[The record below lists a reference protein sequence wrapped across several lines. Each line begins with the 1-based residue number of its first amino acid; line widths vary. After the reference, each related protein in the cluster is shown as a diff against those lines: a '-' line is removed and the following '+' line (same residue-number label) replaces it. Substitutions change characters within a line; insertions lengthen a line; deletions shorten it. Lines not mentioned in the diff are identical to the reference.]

1 MRELDPRIHRE
12 PPFRGASKASEPESR
27 TVRAGFRV
35 CAQGASRN
43 DEVKPMDCRVKP
55 NNDDKKLPATGC
67 CDLTQPEMGWRGSAP
82 TIRMQSQG
90 FTATGESFM
99 ASLDSVSIAILLGA
113 VLVMAGILS
122 SLLALRFGAPLLL
135 VFLFI
140 GMFAGDSG
148 PGQIRFDD
156 VRTTYLVGSVALAL
170 ILFDGGLRTR
180 FQSIRTVLAPSMV
193 LATAGVLLTALIT
206 APIARYALDLNWTEA
221 LLVGAVVAS
230 TDAAAVFLLVHAQG
244 LRLRPRVGATLEVES
259 GTNDPFAVF
268 LTLMLVEL
276 ISLGESSVWHVALEF
291 TREAVLG
298 AIVGVLGG
306 RLVVLALNRVALP
319 QGLHAPFVTTAALVI
334 FGAAQIAHAS
344 GFLAVYLAGII
355 IGNRPTRAHNSV
367 VAFLDAATWLAQIV
381 MFVLLGLL
389 VSPQRL
395 VGSLTPAVV
404 VALVLMLVARPLA
417 VLLCLAP
424 FRFSWREKAFI
435 AWVGLRGAVAIFLA
449 SIPMLVGLSKA
460 YLYFDV
466 AFVVVIISLLLQ
478 GWTLAFAARRL
489 HVALPRSD
497 RGPRRVEL
505 DLPGQ
510 LEQQLVGY
518 SVRPKSLYLRRGLIP
533 SWSKPTLVIRD
544 QKILSPAEAEPV
556 AAGDYIYLLAPPEKA
571 EALDRF
577 FVDMAPSAAPDPH
590 LLGDFTVSGEITLGD
605 LANIYDVAID
615 AEQSQLTLADYF
627 DVHLD
632 HAPKEGATLPLDS
645 IVLVA
650 RSLGGGRVNVVGLR
664 LPEDGEDAAPETRGA
679 SIKRKLSRAWKSVA
693 GI

>member
-1 MRELDPRIHRE
+1 
-12 PPFRGASKASEPESR
+12 
-27 TVRAGFRV
+27 
-35 CAQGASRN
+35 
-43 DEVKPMDCRVKP
+43 
-55 NNDDKKLPATGC
+55 
-67 CDLTQPEMGWRGSAP
+67 
-82 TIRMQSQG
+82 
-90 FTATGESFM
+90 M

-140 GMFAGDSG
+140 GVLAGDAG
-148 PGQIRFDD
+148 PGQIDFDD

-193 LATAGVLLTALIT
+193 LATIGVLLTAMIT
-206 APIARYALDLNWTEA
+206 APVARYVLELNWTEA

-230 TDAAAVFLLVHAQG
+230 TDAAAVFLLVHSQG
-244 LRLRPRVGATLEVES
+244 LRLRPRVGATLEAES

-268 LTLMLVEL
+268 LTLMLVEY
-276 ISLGESSVWHVALEF
+276 ISLGQSSFAHIALEF
-291 TREAVLG
+291 FSEAVLG
-298 AIVGVLGG
+298 AVVGVVGG
-306 RLVVLALNRVALP
+306 RLVVVALNRVALP

-334 FGAAQIAHAS
+334 FGAAQISHAS

-367 VAFLDAATWLAQIV
+367 VTFLDAATWLAQIV

-395 VGSLTPAVV
+395 MVSVLPAVI
-404 VALVLMLVARPLA
+404 VAMMLMLVARPLA
-417 VLLCLAP
+417 VFLCLVP
-424 FRFSWREKAFI
+424 FRFNWREKVFI
-435 AWVGLRGAVAIFLA
+435 AWTGLRGAVAIFLA

-460 YLYFDV
+460 SLYFDV

-478 GWTLAFAARRL
+478 GWTLAVAARRL
-489 HVALPRSD
+489 HVALPRAD

-518 SVRPKSLYLRRGLIP
+518 PVRAKSLYFRRGLIP

-544 QKILSPAEAEPV
+544 QRILAPDEADPI
-556 AAGDYIYLLAPPEKA
+556 APGDYIYLLAPPEKA

-577 FVDMAPSAAPDPH
+577 FVDMQPGSAPDPH
-590 LLGDFTVSGEITLGD
+590 LLGDFMVSGEHTLAE
-605 LANIYDVAID
+605 LAEIYGVKVGED
-615 AEQSQLTLADYF
+615 ESKLTLSDYF

-632 HAPKEGATLPLDS
+632 RAPKEGAELVLDP

-650 RSLGGGRVNVVGLR
+650 RLISGGRVNVVGLR
-664 LPEDGEDAAPETRGA
+664 LPEDEETPAPLTRMQVLR
-679 SIKRKLSRAWKSVA
+679 RKLADLWSSVA
-693 GI
+693 GV

>member
-1 MRELDPRIHRE
+1 
-12 PPFRGASKASEPESR
+12 
-27 TVRAGFRV
+27 
-35 CAQGASRN
+35 
-43 DEVKPMDCRVKP
+43 
-55 NNDDKKLPATGC
+55 
-67 CDLTQPEMGWRGSAP
+67 
-82 TIRMQSQG
+82 
-90 FTATGESFM
+90 M
-99 ASLDSVSIAILLGA
+99 ASLDSVSIAIFLGA

-135 VFLFI
+135 VFLLI
-140 GMFAGDSG
+140 GMLAGDAG
-148 PGQIRFDD
+148 PGRLSFDD

-193 LATAGVLLTALIT
+193 LATIGVLLTALIA
-206 APIARYALDLNWTEA
+206 APAARYALDLNWTEA

-230 TDAAAVFLLVHAQG
+230 TDAAAVFLLVHTQG
-244 LRLRPRVGATLEVES
+244 LRLRPRVGATLEAES
-259 GTNDPFAVF
+259 GTNDPFAIF
-268 LTLMLVEL
+268 LTLMLVEF
-276 ISLGESSVWHVALEF
+276 ISLGESSPAHVAMEL
-291 TREAVLG
+291 AQGGLLG
-298 AIVGVLGG
+298 TVVGVVGG
-306 RLVVLALNRVALP
+306 RLTVLALNRMALP

-334 FGAAQIAHAS
+334 FGVAQISHAS

-367 VAFLDAATWLAQIV
+367 VTFLDAATWLAQIV

-389 VSPQRL
+389 ASPQRL
-395 VGSLTPAVV
+395 LDSVGPSVI

-424 FRFSWREKAFI
+424 FRFNWREKVFI
-435 AWVGLRGAVAIFLA
+435 AWTGLRGAVAIFLA

-466 AFVVVIISLLLQ
+466 ALVVVVISLLLPV
-478 GWTLAFAARRL
+478 WTLAPAARRL
-489 HVALPRSD
+489 HVALPRAD

-518 SVRPKSLYLRRGLIP
+518 PVRSKSLYFRRGLVP

-544 QKILSPAEAEPV
+544 ERILTPLEADPV
-556 AAGDYIYLLAPPEKA
+556 APGDYIYLLAPPEKA

-577 FVDMAPSAAPDPH
+577 FVDMQPSTAPDPH
-590 LLGDFTVSGEITLGD
+590 LLGDFVVSGEHTLGE
-605 LANIYDVAID
+605 LAEIYGVKVDEDQAR
-615 AEQSQLTLADYF
+615 LTLADYF
-627 DVHLD
+627 DIHLD
-632 HAPKEGATLPLDS
+632 RAPKEGAELTLDS

-664 LPEDGEDAAPETRGA
+664 LPEDEDEAAPPTRVQ
-679 SIKRKLSRAWKSVA
+679 KFKHKLAEIWAQVA
-693 GI
+693 GM

>member
-1 MRELDPRIHRE
+1 
-12 PPFRGASKASEPESR
+12 
-27 TVRAGFRV
+27 
-35 CAQGASRN
+35 
-43 DEVKPMDCRVKP
+43 
-55 NNDDKKLPATGC
+55 
-67 CDLTQPEMGWRGSAP
+67 
-82 TIRMQSQG
+82 
-90 FTATGESFM
+90 M
-99 ASLDSVSIAILLGA
+99 ASLDQVSIAILLGA

-135 VFLFI
+135 VFLLI
-140 GMFAGDSG
+140 GMLAGDSG
-148 PGQIRFDD
+148 PGHLQFDD

-180 FQSIRTVLAPSMV
+180 FQSIRAVLAPSMV

-206 APIARYALDLNWTEA
+206 APVAKYMLDLSWAEA

-230 TDAAAVFLLVHAQG
+230 TDAAAVFLLVHTQG
-244 LRLRPRVGATLEVES
+244 LRLRPRVGATLEAES
-259 GTNDPFAVF
+259 GTNDPFAIF
-268 LTLMLVEL
+268 LTLMLVEF
-276 ISLGESSVWHVALEF
+276 ISLGESSASHIFLEF
-291 TREAVLG
+291 VREALLG
-298 AIVGVLGG
+298 AIVGVIGG
-306 RLVVLALNRVALP
+306 RLVVIAMNQVALP

-334 FGAAQIAHAS
+334 FGLAQIAHAS

-367 VAFLDAATWLAQIV
+367 VTFLDAATWLAQIV

-389 VSPQRL
+389 VSPHRL
-395 VGSLTPAVV
+395 VSSVGPSIV
-404 VALVLMLVARPLA
+404 VALALMLLARPLA
-417 VLLCLAP
+417 VFACLAP
-424 FRFSWREKAFI
+424 FRFNWREKVFI
-435 AWVGLRGAVAIFLA
+435 AWTGLRGAVAIFLA

-478 GWTLAFAARRL
+478 GWTLAPAARRL
-489 HVALPRSD
+489 HVALPRVD

-518 SVRPKSLYLRRGLIP
+518 PVGAKSLFFRRGLLP

-544 QKILSPAEAEPV
+544 ENILSPAEADPI
-556 AAGDYIYLLAPPEKA
+556 APGDYLYLLAPPERA

-577 FVDMAPSAAPDPH
+577 FVDMPPSTAPDPH
-590 LLGDFTVSGEITLGD
+590 LLGDFVVSGEHTLGE
-605 LANIYDVAID
+605 LAEIYGVSVDED
-615 AEQSQLTLADYF
+615 QKKLTLSDYF
-627 DVHLD
+627 DIHLD
-632 HAPKEGATLPLDS
+632 RAPKEGAELALDT

-664 LPEDGEDAAPETRGA
+664 LPEEEEPAVPLTRLQRF
-679 SIKRKLSRAWKSVA
+679 KRKLADIWASVA
-693 GI
+693 GV

>member
-1 MRELDPRIHRE
+1 
-12 PPFRGASKASEPESR
+12 
-27 TVRAGFRV
+27 
-35 CAQGASRN
+35 
-43 DEVKPMDCRVKP
+43 
-55 NNDDKKLPATGC
+55 
-67 CDLTQPEMGWRGSAP
+67 
-82 TIRMQSQG
+82 
-90 FTATGESFM
+90 M
-99 ASLDSVSIAILLGA
+99 ASLDSVSLSILLGA

-135 VFLFI
+135 VFLLI
-140 GMFAGDSG
+140 GMVAGDAG
-148 PGQIRFDD
+148 PGHLNFDD

-180 FQSIRTVLAPSMV
+180 FQSIRAVLAPSLA
-193 LATAGVLLTALIT
+193 LATIGVLLTALIT
-206 APIARYALDLNWTEA
+206 APIARYALDLNWIEA

-244 LRLRPRVGATLEVES
+244 LRLRPRVGATLEAES

-276 ISLGESSVWHVALEF
+276 ISSGTGSFGHIAFEF
-291 TREAVLG
+291 LREAVLG
-298 AIVGVLGG
+298 AVIGVVGG

-319 QGLHAPFVTTAALVI
+319 QGLHAPFVTTAALVV
-334 FGAAQIAHAS
+334 FGAAQIGHAS
-344 GFLAVYLAGII
+344 GFLAVYLAGIV

-367 VAFLDAATWLAQIV
+367 VTFLDAATWLAQIV

-395 VGSLTPAVV
+395 LSSALPAVV
-404 VALVLMLVARPLA
+404 VALSLMLVARPLA
-417 VLLCLAP
+417 VFVCLAP
-424 FRFSWREKAFI
+424 FRFNWREKIFI
-435 AWVGLRGAVAIFLA
+435 AWTGLRGAVAIFLA

-478 GWTLAFAARRL
+478 GWTLAVAARRL
-489 HVALPRSD
+489 HVALPRAE

-518 SVRPKSLYLRRGLIP
+518 PVRPKSLFFRRGLIP

-544 QKILSPAEAEPV
+544 QHILSPTEADPIV
-556 AAGDYIYLLAPPEKA
+556 PGDYLYLLAPPEKA

-577 FVDMAPSAAPDPH
+577 FVDMQPSSAPDPH
-590 LLGDFTVSGEITLGD
+590 LLGDFIVSGEVALGD
-605 LANIYDVAID
+605 VAQAYGVNVD
-615 AEQSQLTLADYF
+615 PEQSKLTLADYF

-632 HAPKEGATLPLDS
+632 HAPKEGATLPLES

-650 RSLGGGRVNVVGLR
+650 RNLSGGRVNVVGLR
-664 LPEDGEDAAPETRGA
+664 LPEEEEDAEHLPWLE
-679 SIKRKLSRAWKSVA
+679 SFKRKLADVWSSVA